1 VLTFKKYLLNERI
14 GAIEDRDDD
23 GEYKEFRTIINEI
36 WGLIL
41 DWSKGVFPYDE
52 LKVKDK
58 GISTKLIKLTLD
70 LTKVKSLGVFYP
82 KLFRDKSV
90 KDDLNVE
97 TVLIHS
103 FGKLDIFEQLFNAL
117 SITHDKKVVELI
129 DELLTLYMGSVRTSG
144 NISFDDETGEY
155 TIKCLLVTKEISLD
169 NNNFNPSLYDFI
181 KSNENFEYIFRE
193 ECRHFLQNLL
203 ISKTSLSKN
212 FDKLEDY
219 LIDPYEIGAKI
230 EEGLLKLDKILAI
243 DKFYRM
249 FLDMLPYFDKY
260 EFFSKVVSSI
270 LTDFW
275 TKTTEDVRHIHNY
288 IHRKNPTKV
297 DEIEHLVYIEVI
309 EPFLFTSLLPHIK
322 EYVDKF
328 REEELGKDWDNIEN
342 NISWEFFKKIKEL

>member
-212 FDKLEDY
+212 FD
-219 LIDPYEIGAKI
+219 
-230 EEGLLKLDKILAI
+230 
-243 DKFYRM
+243 
-249 FLDMLPYFDKY
+249 
-260 EFFSKVVSSI
+260 
-270 LTDFW
+270 
-275 TKTTEDVRHIHNY
+275 
-288 IHRKNPTKV
+288 
-297 DEIEHLVYIEVI
+297 
-309 EPFLFTSLLPHIK
+309 
-322 EYVDKF
+322 
-328 REEELGKDWDNIEN
+328 
-342 NISWEFFKKIKEL
+342 